1 MPCWVSRPHASMA
14 TFLQVTLVVNYD
26 APVVHGSGHTPQ
38 PNFETYLHRIG
49 RSGRFGQKGC
59 AFNLVCEPSEKAVV
73 DAIAEHFNKEIPE
86 VKWDDEEAFIH
97 CLEDAGLK
105 SAEDAY

>member
-1 MPCWVSRPHASMA
+1 MSWPHV
-14 TFLQVTLVVNYD
+14 LQVTLVVNFD
-26 APVVHGSGHTPQ
+26 APVVHGSGHNPQ

-73 DAIAEHFNKEIPE
+73 DAIAEHFDKEIPE

-105 SAEDAY
+105 STEDAY